1 VESARKGI
9 AMALKMSD
17 PSLGYLASYA
27 RIAIHHG
34 KFSPEPYEMAQCTRN
49 KIAQGAPAGLRLLPN
64 WLLRLLNP
72 TQDMDPRVEES

>member
-17 PSLGYLASYA
+17 PSLGHLASYA

-34 KFSPEPYEMAQCTRN
+34 KFSPEPGKMAQCTRN
-49 KIAQGAPAGLRLLPN
+49 KIAQGTPARLRLLPN
-64 WLLRLLNP
+64 RLLRL
-72 TQDMDPRVEES
+72 S